1 MAFARRLAILRMLPR
16 HPRRMATAEIHRR
29 LQDQGYDT
37 DLRTIQRDLDMLSG
51 IPGLPVGCDDRAR
64 NNLAWYWDSQE
75 VFDLAAMDPPTALTF
90 ALMGE
95 HFAPLLPPMVRRH
108 LDPHVRNAERI
119 LDSADDNVWRDWS
132 KRVRVLPRGQQQIGP
147 EVSADIAD
155 VIYEAVL
162 TARRFT
168 GVYRA
173 RYTEDRPE
181 ARTFDPL
188 GLLLRDRTAYLVAV
202 VAPHTEPVY
211 LALHRFE
218 SATLGT
224 DPAQV
229 PDDFDLD
236 AFIADKTLDFRLGD
250 PIRFEFVMDADAA
263 HHIVESPLGADQ
275 AVRDIKDGRK
285 RFAVTVDNTQLL
297 RWWILG
303 YGDRIEVLK
312 PVALR
317 KEIGGILQEA
327 AASYH

>member
-119 LDSADDNVWRDWS
+119 LDSADDNVLRDWS